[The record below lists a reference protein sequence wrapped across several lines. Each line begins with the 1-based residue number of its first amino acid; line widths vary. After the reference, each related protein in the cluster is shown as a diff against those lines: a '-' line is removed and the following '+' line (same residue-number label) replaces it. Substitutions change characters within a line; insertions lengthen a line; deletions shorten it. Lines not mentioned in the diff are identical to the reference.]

1 MRDISLRSEIVKT
14 LMFFKI
20 PTELVGYDFLKEGI
34 YLCITD
40 PTLLDG
46 YTKNL
51 YPVLA
56 EKFDSNS
63 LVVERNIRS
72 AINSCYNSGGMLGFN
87 EVFGRVVYDNSE
99 KLTNSEFISMMVEI
113 VRLNMM
119 KKEYKRQLLHEGDVP
134 ALHEE
139 GEEVQEKQNFSAY
152 EQQFEEGVYDCERG
166 MVETCDDIGQ
176 DLQEE
181 LVAIE

>member
-1 MRDISLRSEIVKT
+1 MKDISLRSEIVKT

-20 PTELVGYDFLKEGI
+20 PTELVGYDYLKEGI
-34 YLCITD
+34 YLCISD
-40 PTLLDG
+40 PKLLDG

-56 EKFDSNS
+56 GKFDSNS

-119 KKEYKRQLLHEGDVP
+119 KKEYKYQLLHEGDVP
-134 ALHEE
+134 ELHEE
-139 GEEVQEKQNFSAY
+139 G
-152 EQQFEEGVYDCERG
+152 RG
-166 MVETCDDIGQ
+166 GQ
-176 DLQEE
+176 DLQTPSSCEKQFEVGAIECECSAVETGDEVERDLREE
-181 LVAIE
+181 LIEVE